1 MENQAFTDWK
11 GKPINKTKHGGAKA
25 TYFIHFLV
33 LATNIVYIPNML
45 NLVTYLHDRMHA
57 DIASSSTMVTNFVGA
72 TCAFALL
79 GGFLSDSYISR
90 FKTMLIFGPIEF
102 LGLASLA
109 LQAHLPSLQ
118 PPKCDTVNEWNSCKK
133 MSNLDASILYL
144 SLYTVA
150 LGEGCLRSS
159 MASFGGDQFDENG
172 PIESQQ
178 KSSFFNWYTF
188 DISLGGLLGLIFI
201 VWIEN
206 NKGWDYGFG
215 VSALVILFGLV
226 SVASGFSFYRIQR
239 PRGSPLTRLLQ
250 VIVAAFKKRKLSLPE
265 NTDDLHQ
272 LDIKEETFGMEV
284 LSHTSGLEFL
294 DKAAISHGSAG
305 AWSLSTVSQVEET
318 KIIIRMLPIFLSSL
332 SCYLCVPLL
341 LTFTV
346 QQGNTM
352 NTKLGKIH
360 FSPASLM
367 IIPQT
372 FQIIFLVL
380 YDTLFVPFARKFT
393 GYRNG
398 ITQLQRISVGFI
410 SISFAMCVA
419 ALVER
424 KRKRVAELNGLIDSS
439 TEVPISVF
447 WLGAQLFFIGI
458 SDVTSFVGL
467 LEFFVEEA
475 SMGMKSM
482 GTAIFYCLIG
492 LSSLL
497 ATFVVEVVNK
507 ATRNGEEGMGWLDGN
522 NLNKSHLDNFYWLL
536 SIIGFM
542 GLINYLYWAKKYV
555 YRHDLRIQ
563 SLN

>member
-1 MENQAFTDWK
+1 MENQAFQI
-11 GKPINKTKHGGAKA
+11 GKASLLTKQSMGEPKQL
-25 TYFIHFLV
+25 TSSIVILV
-33 LATNIVYIPNML
+33 LATNIVYISNML

-159 MASFGGDQFDENG
+159 MASFGGDQFDEND

-188 DISLGGLLGLIFI
+188 DKSLGGLLGLIFI
-201 VWIEN
+201 VRIEN

-226 SVASGFSFYRIQR
+226 SVASSFSFYRIQR

-284 LSHTSGLEFL
+284 LSHASGLEFL
-294 DKAAISHGSAG
+294 DKAAISHGSTG

-332 SCYLCVPLL
+332 SCYICNPLL
-341 LTFTV
+341 VIFTV

-360 FSPASLM
+360 ISPTSLV
-367 IIPQT
+367 IIPLT

-380 YDTLFVPFARKFT
+380 YDSLFTPFARKFI
-393 GYRNG
+393 GYRTG
-398 ITQLQRISVGFI
+398 ITQLQRISVGII
-410 SISFAMCVA
+410 SMSLGMCVA

-424 KRKRVAELNGLIDSS
+424 KRKRVA
-439 TEVPISVF
+439 
-447 WLGAQLFFIGI
+447 
-458 SDVTSFVGL
+458 
-467 LEFFVEEA
+467 
-475 SMGMKSM
+475 
-482 GTAIFYCLIG
+482 
-492 LSSLL
+492 
-497 ATFVVEVVNK
+497 
-507 ATRNGEEGMGWLDGN
+507 
-522 NLNKSHLDNFYWLL
+522 
-536 SIIGFM
+536 
-542 GLINYLYWAKKYV
+542 
-555 YRHDLRIQ
+555 
-563 SLN
+563 

>member
-33 LATNIVYIPNML
+33 MVTNLVFIPNML
-45 NLVTYLHDRMHA
+45 NLVNYLHDRMHA
-57 DIASSSTMVTNFVGA
+57 EIASSSTMVTNFVGA

-90 FKTMLIFGPIEF
+90 FKSMLIFGPIEI
-102 LGLASLA
+102 LGFASLA

-133 MSNLDASILYL
+133 MSNLNASILYL
-144 SLYTVA
+144 SLYTAA
-150 LGEGCLRSS
+150 LGEGCLRSC
-159 MASFGGDQFDENG
+159 MASFGGDQFDEND

-188 DISLGGLLGLIFI
+188 DISLGGLIGLIFI

-215 VSALVILFGLV
+215 VCALVVLFGLV

-239 PRGSPLTRLLQ
+239 PRGSPLTRMLQ

-265 NTDDLHQ
+265 STDDLHQ

-294 DKAAISHGSAG
+294 DRAAISHGSTG
-305 AWSLSTVSQVEET
+305 AWTLSTVSQVEET
-318 KIIIRMLPIFLSSL
+318 KIVIRMLPIFLSSL

-372 FQIIFLVL
+372 FQLIFLVL
-380 YDTLFVPFARKFT
+380 YDSLFVPFARKFT
-393 GYRNG
+393 GYRTG

-410 SISFAMCVA
+410 SISLAMCVA

-447 WLGAQLFFIGI
+447 WLGAQFFLIGI
-458 SDVTSFVGL
+458 TDVTSFVGL

-475 SMGMKSM
+475 SIGMKSM
-482 GTAIFYCLIG
+482 GTAIFYCVLG
-492 LSSLL
+492 LASLL
-497 ATFVVEVVNK
+497 ATFVIEVVNK
-507 ATRNGEEGMGWLDGN
+507 ATRNGEEGKGWLDGN
-522 NLNKSHLDNFYWLL
+522 NLNKSHLDSFYWLL
-536 SIIGFM
+536 SVMGFM

-555 YRHDLRIQ
+555 YRHDPRIQ

>member
-284 LSHTSGLEFL
+284 LSHTSGL
-294 DKAAISHGSAG
+294 DAG